1 MVSFSLRLFACSL
14 GCCLTFDDLAQF
26 TTFQKRRIWNP
37 LFVLESFDLIHPKHT
52 KLREQQYRQREVSIQ
67 PRICSCLMIWLLARN
82 FYFLCKKK
90 PKLGGVLTLFGS
102 SERTKDIVN
111 MWVILAENPRFANKN
126 SWKWAEVL
134 CVCVDGLNI
143 ESQGAVSLGYI
154 SAWNLS
160 ANWVD
165 WA

>member
-14 GCCLTFDDLAQF
+14 GCCLTFDDLVQF

-52 KLREQQYRQREVSIQ
+52 KLREHQYQQREVSFSPCFALTLWYGCWSEISTF
-67 PRICSCLMIWLLARN
+67 RA
-82 FYFLCKKK
+82 KKK

-111 MWVILAENPRFANKN
+111 MWMILAENPRFANKN

-143 ESQGAVSLGYI
+143 ESQGVVSLGYI